1 VIGTTLT
8 AAGLSSEDWQVIAL
22 SIKVSGV
29 AVMVTLPVAF
39 ALAWALARGR
49 FFGRVLLDAMVHLPL
64 VLPPVVVGWALLLVF
79 GPAGPVGGWLE
90 RALGVTVMF
99 RWTGAAIASAF
110 MALPLMV
117 RAIRLS
123 LEAIDPRYE
132 QAAETL
138 GAGPAWRF
146 GTIVLPLA
154 TPGVLTAVILGFARS
169 LGEFGATITF
179 VSAIP
184 GETETLPLA
193 IYSALQVPG
202 AETRVWAL
210 AGVSVLLALM
220 ALAGSEWL
228 ARRSGSGG
236 SRVL

>member
-1 VIGTTLT
+1 MG
-8 AAGLSSEDWQVIAL
+8 AALSGADWQVIAL
-22 SIKVSGV
+22 SLKVSGV
-29 AVMVTLPVAF
+29 AVLVTLPVAF

-49 FFGRVLLDAMVHLPL
+49 FFGRVLLDALVHLPL
-64 VLPPVVVGWALLLVF
+64 VLPPVVVGWALLLLF

-90 RALGVTVMF
+90 RTLSITVMF
-99 RWTGAAIASAF
+99 RWTGAAIAAGV

-123 LEAIDPRYE
+123 LEAIDPRFE

-138 GAGPAWRF
+138 GAGPGRRF
-146 GTIVLPLA
+146 LTIVLPLA
-154 TPGVLTAVILGFARS
+154 SPGVLTALVLGFARS

-202 AETRVWAL
+202 AEARVWAL
-210 AGVSVLLALM
+210 AGVSTGLALA

-228 ARRSGSGG
+228 ARRSGTGG

>member
-1 VIGTTLT
+1 MG
-8 AAGLSSEDWQVIAL
+8 AALSGADWQVIAL
-22 SIKVSGV
+22 SLKVSGV
-29 AVMVTLPVAF
+29 AVLVTLPVAF
-39 ALAWALARGR
+39 ALAWSLARGR
-49 FFGRVLLDAMVHLPL
+49 FFGRVLLDALVHLPL
-64 VLPPVVVGWALLLVF
+64 VLPPVVVGWALLLLF

-90 RALGVTVMF
+90 RTLGITVMF
-99 RWTGAAIASAF
+99 RWTGAAIAAGV

-138 GAGPAWRF
+138 GAGPGRRF
-146 GTIVLPLA
+146 LTIVLPLA
-154 TPGVLTAVILGFARS
+154 SPGVLTALVLGFARS

-202 AETRVWAL
+202 AEARVWAL
-210 AGVSVLLALM
+210 AGVSTGLALA

-228 ARRSGSGG
+228 ARRSGAGG